1 MNRQGSGQL
10 DVCKAWLAR
19 VMRHVLD
26 ESARHNLA
34 LARHL
39 AVCPQCAGVA
49 DRLGRVTAALALLS
63 NMGAPPALLGKANVH
78 ALRMV
83 RRQLRFGEH
92 AAELAS
98 GRRRVPWSERATALG
113 WRLASPVTAALL
125 IVLVHTGV
133 WQTMTHTRDM
143 GQRMA
148 DTHFRQ
154 HVYPNWDGSYDGSDV
169 V

>member
-1 MNRQGSGQL
+1 MNRQGTGQL
-10 DVCKAWLAR
+10 DVCKVWLGR
-19 VMRHVLD
+19 LMRHVLA
-26 ESARHNLA
+26 ESSRHNLA

-49 DRLGRVTAALALLS
+49 DRLGRVTAALTLLS
-63 NMGAPPALLGKANVH
+63 NMGAPPSLLGKANVH

-83 RRQLRFGEH
+83 RRQLRFSER

-98 GRRRVPWSERATALG
+98 GRRRVPWPERLAALG
-113 WRLASPVTAALL
+113 WRVASPMTAALL
-125 IVLVHTGV
+125 VVLVHTGV
-133 WQTMTHTRDM
+133 WQTMARTRDM

-154 HVYPNWDGSYDGSDV
+154 HVYPDWDGSDGGSDV
-169 V
+169 A

>member
-10 DVCKAWLAR
+10 DVCKAWLGR

-49 DRLGRVTAALALLS
+49 DRLGRVTAALTMLS

-83 RRQLRFGEH
+83 RRQLRFSEQ
-92 AAELAS
+92 AAQLAS
-98 GRRRVPWSERATALG
+98 GRRRVPWQERLAALG
-113 WRLASPVTAALL
+113 WRLASPMTAALL

-133 WQTMTHTRDM
+133 WQTMIHTRDM
-143 GQRMA
+143 GQQMA

-154 HVYPNWDGSYDGSDV
+154 HVYPDWDGRDGGPDAV
-169 V
+169 

>member
-1 MNRQGSGQL
+1 MNRQGTGQL
-10 DVCKAWLAR
+10 DVCKAWLGR

-39 AVCPQCAGVA
+39 AVCPQCASVA

-63 NMGAPPALLGKANVH
+63 NMGVPSSLLGKANVH

-83 RRQLRFGEH
+83 RRQLRFSEQ

-98 GRRRVPWSERATALG
+98 GRRRVPWSERLAVLG

-133 WQTMTHTRDM
+133 WQTMIQTREM

-148 DTHFRQ
+148 DTHFRA
-154 HVYPNWDGSYDGSDV
+154 HVYPPSEGSDGGSDV

>member
-1 MNRQGSGQL
+1 MNRQGTGQL
-10 DVCKAWLAR
+10 DVCKAWLGR

-26 ESARHNLA
+26 ESSCHNLA

-39 AVCPQCAGVA
+39 AVCPQCGSVA
-49 DRLGRVTAALALLS
+49 NRLGRVTAALTLLS
-63 NMGAPPALLGKANVH
+63 NVGAPSSLLGKANVH

-83 RRQLRFGEH
+83 RRQLRFSEK

-98 GRRRVPWSERATALG
+98 GRRRVPWPERLAALG
-113 WRLASPVTAALL
+113 WRLASPATAALL

-133 WQTMTHTRDM
+133 WQTLTQTREM

-154 HVYPNWDGSYDGSDV
+154 HVYPDWDGSEHGSDV